1 MISNALTEQESQN
14 KYFYASTGTL
24 VNIKNIAISETYSHI
39 VFFEAIES
47 PCKAKRIFER
57 NIPC

>member
-24 VNIKNIAISETYSHI
+24 ANVKNNANSETYSHI
-39 VFFEAIES
+39 AFV
-47 PCKAKRIFER
+47 
-57 NIPC
+57 